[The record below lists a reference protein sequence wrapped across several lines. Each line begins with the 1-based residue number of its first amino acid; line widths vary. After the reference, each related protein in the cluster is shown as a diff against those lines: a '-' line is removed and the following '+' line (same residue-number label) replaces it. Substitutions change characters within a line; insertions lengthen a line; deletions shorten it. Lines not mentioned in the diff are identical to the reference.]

1 MDTSETYIE
10 QCEKAT
16 KLQKEWKPKFGD
28 RIKEGFISRIYI
40 NGDIGFVTT
49 GGEGRISRELA
60 ICIFSQDQLQEMVL
74 KIGNHPWSLFWDIE
88 DWLSKIAGDSYEYI
102 NVNKI
107 PFTSME
113 QLWLAFVMSELYSRR
128 WDGNDWIII

>member
-1 MDTSETYIE
+1 MDTSEIYVKMN
-10 QCEKAT
+10 EKAVEI
-16 KLQKEWKPKFGD
+16 QKIAPDMLGHQWRKDNIHILNGNYYWMEISLKGISE
-28 RIKEGFISRIYI
+28 RIWLPR
-40 NGDIGFVTT
+40 
-49 GGEGRISRELA
+49 
-60 ICIFSQDQLQEMVL
+60 QDQLQEMVL

-113 QLWLAFVMSELYSRR
+113 QLWLAFVMSELYLRR
-128 WDGNDWIII
+128 WDGNDWIKI